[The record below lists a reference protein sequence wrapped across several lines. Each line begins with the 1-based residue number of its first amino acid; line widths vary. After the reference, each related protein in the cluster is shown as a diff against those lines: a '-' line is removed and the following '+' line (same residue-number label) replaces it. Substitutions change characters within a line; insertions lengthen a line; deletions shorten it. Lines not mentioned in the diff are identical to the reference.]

1 MVVVTW
7 VMHLATASRMAQ
19 TTAATTEQGTV
30 EVGVGGGGGGGG
42 GLTATVAMATPHAT
56 ILVTWE
62 AVPTTGGTRV
72 CCLVNVLSFI
82 SIISCLARSL
92 MPKLF

>member
-30 EVGVGGGGGGGG
+30 EVGVGVGV
-42 GLTATVAMATPHAT
+42 TATVAMATPHAT

>member
-30 EVGVGGGGGGGG
+30 DEGAGGGGGGGG
-42 GLTATVAMATPHAT
+42 G
-56 ILVTWE
+56 
-62 AVPTTGGTRV
+62 GGYGYGGYGYAPRH
-72 CCLVNVLSFI
+72 NPGNMGG
-82 SIISCLARSL
+82 RSNDWWN
-92 MPKLF
+92 